1 MFIPNVIQ
9 DIILDY
15 VQQLQYHTGLNP
27 ILREIRQRYRTRI
40 VEATFADP
48 QEQGPYGEFDI
59 QLPDYFV
66 DDYSRFRQAFFYQ
79 SGYLC
84 DSGQRPRDLEKFK
97 KFLIKTS
104 IFGLYPWEVTKRK

>member
-15 VQQLQYHTGLNP
+15 VQQLHEHTGHNV
-27 ILREIRQRYRTRI
+27 IREIRQRYRTRI

-48 QEQGPYGEFDI
+48 QEEGPYNLYNI

-84 DSGQRPRDLEKFK
+84 KSGRRPQDLEKFK